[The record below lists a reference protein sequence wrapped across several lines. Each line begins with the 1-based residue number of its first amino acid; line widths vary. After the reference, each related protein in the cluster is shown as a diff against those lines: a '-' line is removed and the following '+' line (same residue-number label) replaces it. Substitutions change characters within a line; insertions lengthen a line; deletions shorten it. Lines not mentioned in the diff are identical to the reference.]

1 MIYTLFDLCRRSLT
15 LLGACSLTI
24 MLLFTGC
31 NDKDEYYERPSWLEP
46 PIYEVLAEKG
56 NFTLY
61 LQAVDRTLYSAVLKR
76 AGNYT
81 VFAPND
87 DAFRR
92 FLSEKGYT
100 SIDEVPVEEL
110 AKVVGYSMVFNKFES
125 VHLGDVIENKVWVE
139 GASIKKRSSY
149 YKTLYKEEINGQEQW
164 VVDSPADVTA
174 VVTPYK
180 YLPIFTQSYFSQNVL
195 NAHDYESFYPESG
208 FVGLNVGTGRI
219 LNKDMYAEN
228 GIIHEVDAV
237 NYPLENLDEM
247 LRHDNHKAFRN
258 VLESKVEDTYMF
270 MDYLLGKDA
279 VEVYKKLYPDR
290 NITGVYCKTYVNLPF
305 ILNNEDYKG
314 KETAT
319 TEQQG
324 YTLLVPS
331 NEAVNLFVESLIRR
345 AEVEKISDLSLETLA
360 YFLKAHMVDGIVWP
374 SSFSTSMNEN
384 GEYLNGEGP
393 KGPLFD
399 VCVSKSTFAS
409 NGVLY
414 DVPSVIKSKYFNTV
428 YSEILLNKACRDLV
442 NVAYTTYFT
451 NDWVTELTKSPLT
464 GFTDENYCLL
474 LPSDEL
480 LADDGYMYDNVNKK
494 FLNADATAAGVSV
507 DDRLKRLLRMCII
520 KRTAEQTELKDF
532 RGSPEL
538 GYDGYGFAVNAYG
551 DMLRFKD
558 NKIQGMGNILDNVEV
573 EVEELTDFS
582 YNNGRVFK
590 INKLLQ
596 YSPRETV
603 SGADG
608 WKDGTVYEAITDY
621 TAANSGSQLFKKYL
635 DKIYGSTSPSFIKAS
650 TFYTVLIPTDEAINK
665 AVAEKKIPAL
675 PAGTTEFSLEEKTLV
690 ERFLKLCF
698 LSGSVVADDGASYI
712 EPGRNES
719 VSLTTSYTITEASV
733 DLWSAKTY
741 VKAFK
746 GEGSKMLKFNF
757 QNITE
762 GNWIKVEGEGEV
774 SVIRGFNKSNYMGPL
789 SVIHAVDNIIW
800 FHINEKN

>member
-1 MIYTLFDLCRRSLT
+1 MIYTLFDLCRRSLI

-24 MLLFTGC
+24 MLLFAAC

-87 DAFRR
+87 DAFRS

-110 AKVVGYSMVFNKFES
+110 TKVVGYSMVFNKFES
-125 VHLGDVIENKVWVE
+125 AHLGDVIENKVWVE

-149 YKTLYKEEINGQEQW
+149 YKTLYKEEINGKEQW

-180 YLPIFTQSYFSQNVL
+180 YLPIFTQSYFSHNVL
-195 NAHDYESFYPESG
+195 NTHDYESFYPESG
-208 FVGLNVGTGRI
+208 FIGLNVGAGRI

-247 LRHDNHKAFRN
+247 LRHDSHKAFRN
-258 VLESKVEDTYMF
+258 ILESKVEGSYMF
-270 MDYLLGKDA
+270 MDYLIGKDA
-279 VEVYKKLYPDR
+279 AEVYKKLYPDR
-290 NITGVYCKTYVNLPF
+290 NITEVYCKTYVNLPF

-331 NEAVNLFVESLIRR
+331 NEAVNLFTESLIRR
-345 AEVEKISDLSLETLA
+345 AEVEKVSDLSLETLA

-384 GEYLNGEGP
+384 GEYLNGEGQ

-480 LADDGYMYDNVNKK
+480 LADDGYTYDNVNKK

-573 EVEELTDFS
+573 EVEELTDFV

-596 YSPRETV
+596 YSPRETI
-603 SGADG
+603 SDASG

-635 DKIYGSTSPSFIKAS
+635 DRIYGGTSPSFIKAS

-665 AVAEKKIPAL
+665 AVAEKRFPL
-675 PAGTTEFSLEEKTLV
+675 CRLGQPNSL
-690 ERFLKLCF
+690 
-698 LSGSVVADDGASYI
+698 
-712 EPGRNES
+712 
-719 VSLTTSYTITEASV
+719 
-733 DLWSAKTY
+733 
-741 VKAFK
+741 
-746 GEGSKMLKFNF
+746 
-757 QNITE
+757 
-762 GNWIKVEGEGEV
+762 
-774 SVIRGFNKSNYMGPL
+774 
-789 SVIHAVDNIIW
+789 
-800 FHINEKN
+800 